1 MNATTLQE
9 LRAAQAL
16 REPQDERL
24 TQVRELLMGDHARD
38 MESRMIALS
47 ARLDALEM
55 SMMQSMMHQLDAMAA
70 KIETL
75 AAGADSE
82 RRQAFGE
89 LARHVEMLSD
99 GIRSIS
105 KS

>member
-24 TQVRELLMGDHARD
+24 TQVRELLIGDHTRD

-55 SMMQSMMHQLDAMAA
+55 SMINQLQVLSGKIDTMASTADA
-70 KIETL
+70 
-75 AAGADSE
+75 E
-82 RRQAFGE
+82 RRLAFGD
-89 LARHVEMLSD
+89 LARHVDMLSES
-99 GIRSIS
+99 IRSIS